1 MKMVCVVSLALG
13 CASISPAAL
22 DAQLSSNAHVY
33 ASGLEGPRGL
43 RFGPD
48 GLLYVAEAGTG
59 GTTSTTPGQCAQV
72 IPPIGPYTNGRTS
85 RISKIAADG
94 TRTTVAAGF
103 PSAIDSNKPAPDIS
117 GVGDLAFVNG
127 TLYAVLSGAGCSHG
141 EAEIPNSI
149 VQVDTQTG
157 KWKVV
162 ADLSTFLKNNP
173 AKYPN
178 AADFEPDGIFTSLIS
193 TGDRLYTVEPNHG
206 QVISIS
212 PNGIAE
218 ETDIS
223 EAQGHI
229 VPTSILERAGKFYV
243 GNLGLFPITPDSS
256 KILTLSRDW
265 LFGLVPG
272 IDLFPDLQT
281 LKVTGSKA
289 GFTTILAMAFG
300 PDERLYALE
309 FSAAAG
315 YPSPGSGKVVRVDL
329 DGSIEDV
336 ATGLSVPT
344 GMTFGPDG
352 ALYVSNLGAAP
363 PGAGEILRITV
374 P

>member
-13 CASISPAAL
+13 CASISPAVL
-22 DAQLSSNAHVY
+22 EAQLSPNAQVY

-43 RFGPD
+43 KFGPD

-85 RISKIAADG
+85 RISKISSNG
-94 TRTTVAAGF
+94 TRVTVAAGF

-117 GVGDLAFVNG
+117 GVADMVFANG

-178 AADFEPDGIFTSLIS
+178 IADFEPDGIFTSLIVA
-193 TGDRLYTVEPNHG
+193 GDSLYTVEPNHG

-212 PNGIAE
+212 VNGIKE

-272 IDLFPDLQT
+272 IDLFPDLQN

-289 GFTTILAMAFG
+289 GFTTILALAFG

-309 FSAAAG
+309 FSPAAG
-315 YPSPGSGKVVRVDL
+315 YPSPGTGKVVRVNF

-352 ALYVSNLGAAP
+352 ALYVSNFGAAP
-363 PGAGEILRITV
+363 PGAGQILRITV